1 MDNILIFIP
10 LDFSI
15 NLLNSNKI
23 QWQLF
28 VYYTGFIFIIYSYE
42 TATVRYENIA
52 GKCMRHS
59 NIHI

>member
-42 TATVRYENIA
+42 TATVRYENIT
-52 GKCMRHS
+52 GKCET
-59 NIHI
+59 